1 MERLGR
7 CRHVGIC
14 SYFGEKIDDKDLEI
28 KAAYC
33 QSMCDVSA
41 GLMLDKCWSLQGRDI
56 DL

>member
-14 SYFGEKIDDKDLEI
+14 SYFGEKIDDKDPEI